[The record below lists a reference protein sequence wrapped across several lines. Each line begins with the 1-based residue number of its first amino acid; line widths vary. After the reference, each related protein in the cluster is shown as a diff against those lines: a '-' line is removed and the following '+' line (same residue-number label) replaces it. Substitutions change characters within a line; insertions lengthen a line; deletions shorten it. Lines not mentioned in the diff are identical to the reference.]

1 MYLQHRRSWLCNA
14 AAANMR
20 IDARRLRPSKT
31 SRRVNAGSTVRLEE
45 MRCWA
50 TPSAMHWICMV
61 FPSLAPQWLWGGSV
75 WPNFCSA
82 LRLTMDRVRGL
93 HRVWGL
99 DSMSPFRDLPLPRLP
114 LVSVRCLAQGQ
125 GHGVLERRPSR
136 LAPARQ
142 SHWGE
147 GGVQQEALFHIINY
161 LLLYFL
167 HICQSKICYNSP
179 CGDSVPASK
188 DVLAPTAADAERHN
202 ASALQITHRAYA
214 VCAAGVAE
222 FHVWHHGEPAT
233 SQPLAPVAQLPPWPV
248 KLVAPAPF
256 DDPAAAPPTRARP
269 RRSTVTRH
277 NKLDLTR
284 HSLTISPD

>member
-1 MYLQHRRSWLCNA
+1 MYLQHRRSWLWNT

-61 FPSLAPQWLWGGSV
+61 FPSLAPQWLWGGSA
-75 WPNFCSA
+75 WPNFRSA
-82 LRLTMDRVRGL
+82 PRLTMDRVRGL

-136 LAPARQ
+136 LAPARLNFLI
-142 SHWGE
+142 STKYLRGVSRRGRGGSRRGRGGSRRCRGGSLRGRAFSRRVRGGSRRGRE
-147 GGVQQEALFHIINY
+147 G
-161 LLLYFL
+161 
-167 HICQSKICYNSP
+167 S
-179 CGDSVPASK
+179 
-188 DVLAPTAADAERHN
+188 
-202 ASALQITHRAYA
+202 
-214 VCAAGVAE
+214 
-222 FHVWHHGEPAT
+222 
-233 SQPLAPVAQLPPWPV
+233 
-248 KLVAPAPF
+248 
-256 DDPAAAPPTRARP
+256 AAAA
-269 RRSTVTRH
+269 
-277 NKLDLTR
+277 
-284 HSLTISPD
+284 

>member
-1 MYLQHRRSWLCNA
+1 VFILFSLIRFTIRLPRSLRVSLHCDSEHRLAASAVPWCRAPLLLLQGTMKAFDAVNSAAVHGNTKRRLVVSVASRSAEVAQSSGSARGAKRLYLQHRRSWLWNT

-61 FPSLAPQWLWGGSV
+61 FPSLAPQWLWGGSA
-75 WPNFCSA
+75 WPNFRSA
-82 LRLTMDRVRGL
+82 PRLTMDRVRGL

-142 SHWGE
+142 SHWG
-147 GGVQQEALFHIINY
+147 GG
-161 LLLYFL
+161 
-167 HICQSKICYNSP
+167 
-179 CGDSVPASK
+179 GG
-188 DVLAPTAADAERHN
+188 AAWGVISHN
-202 ASALQITHRAYA
+202 
-214 VCAAGVAE
+214 
-222 FHVWHHGEPAT
+222 
-233 SQPLAPVAQLPPWPV
+233 
-248 KLVAPAPF
+248 
-256 DDPAAAPPTRARP
+256 
-269 RRSTVTRH
+269 
-277 NKLDLTR
+277 
-284 HSLTISPD
+284 